1 MKKDFFLPKPVE
13 SIRDILIFE
22 FPSKK
27 KLVVGCDSA
36 GGIGPKPL
44 DKIKVDGYT
53 LGKFTARVTLM
64 EVLATG
70 AKPFCIIDTLSVELE
85 PTGLEILEGIKEE
98 AMKAGLDPKSAI
110 TGGSEKNFK
119 VEQTGI
125 GVTVIG
131 LAKENLRIGN
141 SQPNNIIVAIGMPCV
156 GNEVVSAEERH
167 EIADLTDLLN
177 LLNCEFINEIIPVGS
192 EGIGYEIQVLS
203 KSSNL
208 KYKIVNQSKLDL
220 KKSAGPATVILAS
233 LNRSKIDELK
243 TIITKPVKIVA
254 QFLNESI

>member
-1 MKKDFFLPKPVE
+1 MK

-22 FPSKK
+22 FSSGK

-36 GGIGPKPL
+36 GGIGPKSL

-98 AMKAGLDPKSAI
+98 AKIAGLDPKAAI

-131 LAKENLRIGN
+131 LAKKEGLRIGI
-141 SQPNNIIVAIGMPCV
+141 SKPNNIIVAIGTPCV
-156 GNEVVSAEERH
+156 GNEVISAEKEH
-167 EIADLTDLLN
+167 KIADLIDLQN
-177 LLNCEFINEIIPVGS
+177 LLNCKFINEIIPVGS
-192 EGIGYEIQVLS
+192 EGIDYEIQVLA

-208 KYKIVNQSKLDL
+208 KYELINQSELNL

-233 LNRSKIDELK
+233 LDKSKLAELK
-243 TIITKPVKIVA
+243 TIITKPVKIIA
-254 QFLNESI
+254 QLFA